1 MHPRTGHQAPRW
13 EEWSRKGYNS
23 QKKKGE
29 QQRKRREKMRR
40 EEKKVRNYGFFHR

>member
-1 MHPRTGHQAPRW
+1 MHPRIGHQAPSW
-13 EEWSRKGYNS
+13 KEWSRNDYNS

-40 EEKKVRNYGFFHR
+40 EEKKVRNYGFFHH